1 MSRPKLTI
9 NVDALGRGSFVV
21 DDHDISRLVN
31 GFEIK
36 SKVGNV
42 TEVTLNI
49 VAPELDMNIET
60 ELDGLKYQVSDED
73 SEVKGTVP

>member
-9 NVDALGRGSFVV
+9 NVDGLGQGSFVV
-21 DDHDISRLVN
+21 DGHDISRLVN

-60 ELDGLKYQVSDED
+60 ELDGLKYQVSGED